1 MLQTVSAQTN
11 DKPFLLQLYAS
22 SRADEVYAW
31 GWNEEMINAFLEMQ
45 WNAQQQ
51 YYASRYPEAEHLII
65 YSHQHRA
72 GNMIIS
78 HTPRRLTLV
87 DITLLPEYRNQKIGT
102 QLLQQLQYK
111 ASSLSIPFQLSVLKT
126 NPAYHLY
133 QRLGFKCSGGND
145 LYHFLEWTHQNS
157 LFRGDE
163 S

>member
-1 MLQTVSAQTN
+1 MLRTSSAQTKDN
-11 DKPFLLQLYAS
+11 PFLLQLYAS
-22 SRADEVYAW
+22 SRADEVQAW
-31 GWNEEMINAFLEMQ
+31 GWNEATLNAFLEMQ
-45 WNAQQQ
+45 WKAQQQ
-51 YYASRYPEAEHLII
+51 HYTSRYPEAEHLII
-65 YSHQHRA
+65 YSHQIRV
-72 GNMIIS
+72 GRMMFS

-111 ASSLSIPFQLSVLKT
+111 ASSLSIPLQLSVLRM
-126 NPAYHLY
+126 NPAYRLY
-133 QRLGFKCSGGND
+133 QRLGFNCIGSND